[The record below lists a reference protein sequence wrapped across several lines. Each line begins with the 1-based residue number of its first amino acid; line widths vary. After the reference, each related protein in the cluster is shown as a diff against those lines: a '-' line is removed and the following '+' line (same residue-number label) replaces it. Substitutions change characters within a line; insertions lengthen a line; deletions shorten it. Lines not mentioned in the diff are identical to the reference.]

1 MKGLFNCSIPLVFTF
16 LCATS
21 QTKTFT
27 LDGILDIH
35 MNLAGEKRH
44 KFDRLYKTRKK
55 DFIENKHERDKD
67 QVFAFKMVED
77 KCIQLRKT

>member
-1 MKGLFNCSIPLVFTF
+1 
-16 LCATS
+16 
-21 QTKTFT
+21 
-27 LDGILDIH
+27 